1 MQKFILTLLTIC
13 TLFLTGCFETTQEIT
28 LNEDGSGTISSTNDL
43 SGLISMAKQMG
54 GGSEIDKAMEQ
65 VIDSTISMKDKADS
79 ILSFSQEEREM
90 AKNGTLKIKMN
101 LKEESFLTKLSFQ
114 FSKPSQIAIY
124 NKLSGKILAE
134 SMKNQV
140 GGDQKGLSMDQMPEP
155 SSFDDYYTIEFSQGE
170 LTKKV
175 NKEKYAGA
183 ESDEYLKGVKE
194 MGSMGLIMKANY
206 IINLPRPAQKAEGK
220 NVKLSEDKKKVTI
233 SADIDDFFA
242 DASSLEFKI
251 KY

>member
-1 MQKFILTLLTIC
+1 MQKFILSVLTIC

-54 GGSEIDKAMEQ
+54 GGSEIEKAMEQ
-65 VIDSTISMKDKADS
+65 VIDSTISMKEKADS
-79 ILSFSQEEREM
+79 IPNLSAEEKEM
-90 AKNGTLKIKMN
+90 VKNGTLNIKMN
-101 LKEESFLTKLSFQ
+101 LKAESFLTRLSFT
-114 FSKPSQIAIY
+114 FSKPSQIVVY

-134 SMKNQV
+134 SMKNQMTDGSSMPM
-140 GGDQKGLSMDQMPEP
+140 GGMPEP
-155 SSFDDYYTIEFSQGE
+155 TSFDDYYTIEFSEGE

-175 NKEKYAGA
+175 NKEKYASA
-183 ESDEYLKGVKE
+183 ESDEFLKGVKD
-194 MGSMGLIMKANY
+194 MGSLGLTMKANY

>member
-1 MQKFILTLLTIC
+1 MQKFILTVLTIC
-13 TLFLTGCFETTQEIT
+13 TLALTGCFETTQEIT
-28 LNEDGSGTISSTNDL
+28 LNEDGSGTFSATNDL
-43 SGLISMAKQMG
+43 SGMISMAKQMG
-54 GGSEIDKAMEQ
+54 GGSEIEKAGEQ
-65 VIDSTISMKDKADS
+65 NIDSTISMKDKADS
-79 ILSFSQEEREM
+79 IPGLSPQEKEM
-90 AKNGTLKIKMN
+90 IKNGTLNVKMN
-101 LKEESFLTKLSFQ
+101 LKAENFFTKLTFP
-114 FSKPSQIAIY
+114 FSKPSQIAVY

-134 SMKNQV
+134 AMKNQMAE
-140 GGDQKGLSMDQMPEP
+140 GPSMPMDQMPEP
-155 SSFDDYYTIEFSQGE
+155 TSFDDYYTIEFSEGE

-183 ESDEYLKGVKE
+183 EKDEYLKGVKQ
-194 MGSMGLIMKANY
+194 MSSMGLTMKANY
-206 IINLPRPAQKAEGK
+206 VINLPRPAQKAEGK